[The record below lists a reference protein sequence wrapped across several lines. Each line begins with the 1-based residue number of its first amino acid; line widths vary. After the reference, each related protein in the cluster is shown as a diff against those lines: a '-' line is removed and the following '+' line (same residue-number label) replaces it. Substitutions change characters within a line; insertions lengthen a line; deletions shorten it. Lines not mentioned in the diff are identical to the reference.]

1 MNKRILSLSIAA
13 IIGGVGVAG
22 GASAAVLAPTTN
34 GATGLTESADGTGHI
49 LLVPYFTTQS
59 GNATLLNIVNTD
71 RSNGK
76 AVKVRFRG
84 ASNSDDI
91 FDFQVYLSPGDV
103 WTANVSQGAD
113 GRSVLTT
120 SDKSC
125 TRPAVVSGTS
135 FPTGRLPA
143 SFTDAQKA
151 NETREGYIEILNM
164 ADVPK
169 GQTRDQWQVAGAT
182 GPVGTNPLWTA
193 TKHVNGLAPCTESVL
208 ATLATDPSGYSN
220 QTPYLAGGTTDNG
233 SGANGVS
240 DTAVLATSAQALGLT
255 FPTGG
260 LFANWT
266 IINVPSTTTYSGIA
280 TALRTTGAGTAVG
293 NLVFFPQTAN
303 PLTSTVT
310 TNAVGAIAAG
320 AGGAAAGVLG
330 QGAAGTINAASVV
343 DVITADPL
351 LRTTLVGDFS
361 GLKQVAA
368 TPLVAASYFDQPDL
382 STPYTGAVAAA
393 TTAALT
399 QALNLTGT
407 LAVSSVSNE
416 FLTNPLINAA
426 TDWVFSSPTRRY
438 NTAFNY
444 AYSATTGDGRVFT
457 NYGTLGATTFNNL
470 NGVAVNVPAFTD
482 YPFFSPRNTV
492 VSGRQICVA
501 ADTVN
506 PLTFFGQEEQTAST
520 GFVVSPGTPTVV
532 QFCGETSV
540 VAFANTGTSVLGAS
554 VARNNLSLPAA
565 LSATDGWLRIGTAGT
580 ATTTGNAAGAS
591 LFNQAT
597 AALAQQTAAGAGV
610 AFGLPVIGYSAEK
623 AVNGAVSA
631 GVSGNFGLLFGHRV
645 NR

>member
-22 GASAAVLAPTTN
+22 GASAAVLSPYTG
-34 GATGLTESADGTGHI
+34 GATGLTASTDGTGHI
-49 LLVPYFTTQS
+49 LLVPYFNTQN

-71 RSNGK
+71 QKNGK

-84 ASNSDDI
+84 ASNSDDV
-91 FDFQVYLSPGDV
+91 FDFQIYLSPGDV
-103 WTANVSQGAD
+103 WTANVSQGSD

-125 TRPAVVSGTS
+125 TRPATVSGTA

-143 SFTDAQKA
+143 SFTTAQLA

-169 GQTRDQWQVAGAT
+169 GQTKDQWTVAGGA
-182 GPVGTNPLWTA
+182 GAIGTNPLFTA
-193 TKHVNGLAPCTESVL
+193 IKHVSGVAPCTESVL
-208 ATLATDPSGYSN
+208 GALATDPTGYSS
-220 QTPYLAGGTTDNG
+220 QQPYNVGGTTDNG
-233 SGANGVS
+233 SGLNGANDGTV
-240 DTAVLATSAQALGLT
+240 AATSAQALGLT

-260 LFANWT
+260 LFADWT
-266 IINVPSTTTYSGIA
+266 IINVPNSTTYSGNA
-280 TALRTTGAGTAVG
+280 TALKATGGSGIG

-310 TNAVGAIAAG
+310 TNAVAAG
-320 AGGAAAGVLG
+320 AAAAGTV
-330 QGAAGTINAASVV
+330 NAASAV

-351 LRTTLVGDFS
+351 LRTSLVADYTGF
-361 GLKQVAA
+361 KQVAS
-368 TPLVAASYFDQPDL
+368 TPLVSASYYDQPDL
-382 STPYTGAVAAA
+382 STPYTGVVGAS
-393 TTAALT
+393 TTSALT
-399 QALNLTGT
+399 QALLLTGS

-416 FLTNPLINAA
+416 YLTNPLINAA

-444 AYSATTGDGRVFT
+444 AYSSSTGDGRVFT
-457 NYGTLGATTFNNL
+457 NYSPLAATTYTSIA
-470 NGVAVNVPAFTD
+470 GAAVTIAAGTD
-482 YPFFSPRNTV
+482 YPYFSPRNTV
-492 VSGRQICVA
+492 VSGKQICVL
-501 ADTVN
+501 ADTLN
-506 PLTFFGQEEQTAST
+506 PLTAYGQEEQAATS

-540 VAFANTGTSVLGAS
+540 VTFNNTGTSVLGAS
-554 VARNNLSLPAA
+554 VARNNIASLP
-565 LSATDGWLRIGTAGT
+565 ATDGWLRIGTAG
-580 ATTTGNAAGAS
+580 ASTTISTGTWAAQNGTV
-591 LFNQAT
+591 LT
-597 AALAQQTAAGAGV
+597 TAAGN
-610 AFGLPVIGYSAEK
+610 GLPVIGYSAEK

>member
-22 GASAAVLAPTTN
+22 GASAAVLTPAIN
-34 GATGLTESADGTGHI
+34 AARGLTASTDGTGHI
-49 LLVPYFTTQS
+49 LLVPYFNTQN

-71 RSNGK
+71 QKNGK

-84 ASNSDDI
+84 ASNSDDV

-103 WTANVSQGAD
+103 WTANVSQGSD

-125 TRPAVVSGTS
+125 TRPAVVSGTA

-143 SFTDAQKA
+143 SYTTAQLA

-169 GQTRDQWQVAGAT
+169 GQTADQYAVAGGFGAI
-182 GPVGTNPLWTA
+182 GTNPLFTA
-193 TKHVNGLAPCTESVL
+193 IKHVSGVAPCTESVL
-208 ATLATDPSGYSN
+208 GALATDPSGYSN
-220 QTPYLAGGTTDNG
+220 NAPYYQGGTTDNG
-233 SGANGVS
+233 SGTNGNNDAAVVS
-240 DTAVLATSAQALGLT
+240 TSAQALGLT
-255 FPTGG
+255 YPTGG
-260 LFANWT
+260 LFADWT
-266 IINVPSTTTYSGIA
+266 IINVPNTTTYSGNA
-280 TALRTTGAGTAVG
+280 TALKAGDSGVA

-303 PLTSTVT
+303 PLTATATSLT
-310 TNAVGAIAAG
+310 
-320 AGGAAAGVLG
+320 
-330 QGAAGTINAASVV
+330 AGTQATNGANPGSVTASNTV
-343 DVITADPL
+343 DSITADPL
-351 LRTTLVGDFS
+351 LRTTLVADYTGF
-361 GLKQVAA
+361 KQVAS
-368 TPLVAASYFDQPDL
+368 TPLVAAAYYDQPDL
-382 STPYTGAVAAA
+382 STPYTGLVGAS

-399 QALNLTGT
+399 QALLLTGS

-416 FLTNPLINAA
+416 YLTNPLINAA

-438 NTAFNY
+438 NLAFNY
-444 AYSATTGDGRVFT
+444 GYSSSTGDGRVFT
-457 NYGTLGATTFNNL
+457 NYSPLGGTNYTNL
-470 NGVAVNVPAFTD
+470 AGTAVTIAAGTD
-482 YPFFSPRNTV
+482 YPFFSPKNTV
-492 VSGRQICVA
+492 VSGKQICVL

-506 PLTFFGQEEQTAST
+506 PLTAYGQEEQAATS

-540 VAFANTGTSVLGAS
+540 VTFNNTGTSVLGAS
-554 VARNNLSLPAA
+554 VARNNIASLP
-565 LSATDGWLRIGTAGT
+565 ATDGWLRIGTAG
-580 ATTTGNAAGAS
+580 ASTTISTGTWAAQNGTV
-591 LFNQAT
+591 LT
-597 AALAQQTAAGAGV
+597 TAAGN
-610 AFGLPVIGYSAEK
+610 GLPVIGYSAEK